1 MLPSSPFPPFPGQL
15 GGSPPVPPAHGA
27 ACPKNYTKR
36 DMALALEALKSKKL
50 SLSRASEVYGI
61 PPTTLWQRAN
71 RMGIPTPKKD
81 TTSKNWSDEDLESAL
96 NALRRKEISA
106 NKASKVYKIPSSTLY
121 KIARK
126 EGIELAQPFNAV
138 ATTWT
143 QEDLSSALEAI
154 KAGTPVQKAAAE
166 YGIPSGTLYGRC
178 KKVGIELSKHASVG
192 PTCCFG
198 DLPSL
203 PPDPLERG
211 GHGGRPGRRQDG
223 HHVNQ
228 PGKAPPRPPGP
239 GGTAVLAVRQPA
251 AWHAGQ
257 TKPQL
262 KTSGN
267 SRGFL

>member
-1 MLPSSPFPPFPGQL
+1 
-15 GGSPPVPPAHGA
+15 
-27 ACPKNYTKR
+27 
-36 DMALALEALKSKKL
+36 MALALEALKSKKL

-143 QEDLSSALEAI
+143 QDDLNSALEAI
-154 KAGTPVQKAAAE
+154 RSGQPVQKAAAE

-192 PTCCFG
+192 KPMLQSPT
-198 DLPSL
+198 
-203 PPDPLERG
+203 
-211 GHGGRPGRRQDG
+211 
-223 HHVNQ
+223 
-228 PGKAPPRPPGP
+228 
-239 GGTAVLAVRQPA
+239 
-251 AWHAGQ
+251 
-257 TKPQL
+257 
-262 KTSGN
+262 
-267 SRGFL
+267 